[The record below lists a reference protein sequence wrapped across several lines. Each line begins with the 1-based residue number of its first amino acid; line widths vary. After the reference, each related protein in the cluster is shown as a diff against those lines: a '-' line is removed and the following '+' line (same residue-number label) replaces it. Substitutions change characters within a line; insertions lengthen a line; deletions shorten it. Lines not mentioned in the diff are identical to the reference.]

1 MKFVEL
7 KKSLKV
13 RVEPVYLLFGDDRMV
28 IDTAISHIKEAV
40 SDAQDFDTQEFSGKV
55 TAEDIKE
62 SVNTLPIFSS
72 KRLTI
77 LKDCDAKFVKGE
89 LGEYVKT
96 PNDSS
101 VFVMTSAED
110 FALEGAVKVDCNRLE
125 KPLLMAK
132 VKKDLK
138 AKNVEITDDA
148 LSTLIDYC
156 DNDLGRIT
164 LESFKLSSC
173 KNVTL
178 KDVEDGTSKSQNYNV
193 FALTEALG
201 KKDAVSAIRV
211 LDFLLTGDN
220 GKGVISSIYNHFHR
234 LFYIALNPAL
244 SDEEVALQL
253 GIKSYAVKVSRMQV
267 RYFGVKRLKQILDL
281 VREADYKTKTTFA
294 SVESFSYYL
303 VLDILN
309 AK

>member
-13 RVEPVYLLFGDDRMV
+13 NVEPVYLLYGDDRMV
-28 IDTAISHIKEAV
+28 IDTAILHIKESV
-40 SDAQDFDTQEFSGKV
+40 SGEDDFDTQEFSGKV
-55 TAEDIKE
+55 TAEDVKE
-62 SVNTLPIFSS
+62 SVNTLPILAS

-77 LKDCDAKFVKGE
+77 LKDCDAKFVKNE
-89 LGEYVKT
+89 LGGYVKS
-96 PNDSS
+96 PNETS
-101 VFVMTSAED
+101 VFVITSAED
-110 FALEGAVKVDCNRLE
+110 FALEGATKVDCNRLE

-138 AKNVEITDDA
+138 AKNVEIDDDA
-148 LSTLIDYC
+148 LSTLVDYC

-164 LESFKLSSC
+164 LESFKLASYKKVS
-173 KNVTL
+173 L

-211 LDFLLTGDN
+211 LDYLLTEDN
-220 GKGVISSIYNHFHR
+220 GKGVISTIYNHFHR
-234 LFYIALNPAL
+234 LFYIALNPTQR
-244 SDEEVALQL
+244 DEEVAQQL
-253 GIKSYAVKVSRMQV
+253 GIKSYAVKMSRPQV

-281 VREADYKTKTTFA
+281 VREADYKTKTSFA
-294 SVESFSYYL
+294 SVESYSYYL
-303 VLDILN
+303 VLEILN
-309 AK
+309 S